1 MAARL
6 PKPGR
11 IKDALRGIPGF
22 LRLLWRL
29 VRDPRVSRLDRA
41 LFVFT
46 LGYLFVPLDLIPD
59 WIPLAGELDDLVL
72 VLFALD
78 RLLYRTRE
86 EVLLEHWDG
95 DPASLLALRDLLE
108 RGARTLPR
116 WARGLLRAG

>member
-1 MAARL
+1 MAPRL
-6 PKPGR
+6 PSPGR

-29 VRDPRVSRLDRA
+29 VRDARVSRLDRA

-46 LGYLFVPLDLIPD
+46 LGYLFLPLDLIPD

-72 VLFALD
+72 VLFTLD
-78 RLLYRTRE
+78 RLLYRTDE

-108 RGARTLPR
+108 RGAETLPR